1 MGVDNNRLLLE
12 IDTAQRDLN
21 RQVINPLICDLTMDA
36 LSSVMLM
43 VARARAAYLKE
54 LFDLPDYIDASGDL
68 KPGQVEKLKLLRLNF
83 EELVAA
89 SQAMETAIERGYLDV
104 KR

>member
-12 IDTAQRDLN
+12 IDAARSELN
-21 RQVINPLICDLTMDA
+21 RQVINPLFGKLTVDA
-36 LSSVMLM
+36 LTPVMTM

-54 LFDLPDYIDASGDL
+54 LFDLPECAGEASG
-68 KPGQVEKLKLLRLNF
+68 PQAGQIQKLKLLRITF
-83 EELVAA
+83 EELVSA

-104 KR
+104 ER